1 MKILSR
7 AKQILKILLTEEE
20 AIPVKSLAEKIGV
33 SKRTTQR
40 ELEYISSYLKG
51 YDIKYFSKTGTGIWL
66 EGTQEEKERLL
77 SFLCQEESPDVP
89 DKEERRKRL
98 ILEILKEK
106 GLKKLFYYSSK
117 FGVSEAT
124 VSTDLEAIREWLS
137 GFGLDI
143 IRKPGSGIYVEGTE
157 ENYRKAIGAFI
168 NENLDTSLL
177 REAYE
182 NTDEMPENYKYTR
195 KNGIHGIL
203 DENIVKN
210 VMECINNIDDKRVA
224 SLTENSYMGL
234 VIHISIAINRIMKNE
249 VIEESAKIEEDI
261 VKDIDY
267 SLAVKIASK
276 LEEEFQIKI
285 PEIEI
290 TYIWLHI
297 ILIPL

>member
-89 DKEERRKRL
+89 NKEERRKRL

-106 GLKKLFYYSSK
+106 GLKKLFYYSSQ

-168 NENLDTSLL
+168 NDNLDTRLL

-182 NTDEMPENYKYTR
+182 NTYEIPENYEYTR

-203 DENIVKN
+203 DENIVKK
-210 VMECINNIDDKRVA
+210 VMECINNIDDKRVV

-249 VIEESAKIEEDI
+249 VYKRQMQNCTRNAKQLQGCL
-261 VKDIDY
+261 VKACAKKY
-267 SLAVKIASK
+267 HQRKQVFL
-276 LEEEFQIKI
+276 Q
-285 PEIEI
+285 
-290 TYIWLHI
+290 YISGQQW
-297 ILIPL
+297 

>member
-124 VSTDLEAIREWLS
+124 VSTDL
-137 GFGLDI
+137 
-143 IRKPGSGIYVEGTE
+143 
-157 ENYRKAIGAFI
+157 
-168 NENLDTSLL
+168 
-177 REAYE
+177 
-182 NTDEMPENYKYTR
+182 
-195 KNGIHGIL
+195 
-203 DENIVKN
+203 
-210 VMECINNIDDKRVA
+210 
-224 SLTENSYMGL
+224 
-234 VIHISIAINRIMKNE
+234 
-249 VIEESAKIEEDI
+249 
-261 VKDIDY
+261 
-267 SLAVKIASK
+267 
-276 LEEEFQIKI
+276 
-285 PEIEI
+285 
-290 TYIWLHI
+290 
-297 ILIPL
+297 